1 VEILII
7 WRNWIL
13 KTENKKPTFYEL
25 SATDRMHWVN
35 QAQEFVDRGYVTDK
49 DVYEL
54 AEQMYERK
62 LQVLN
67 G

>member
-1 VEILII
+1 ME
-7 WRNWIL
+7 
-13 KTENKKPTFYEL
+13 TENKKPTFCEL
-25 SATDRMHWVN
+25 SAMDRIHWVN

-49 DVYEL
+49 DIYEL

-62 LQVLN
+62 LQVLK